1 MSDDSQR
8 PIVFKRV
15 KKTLHGGHHGG
26 AWKIAYADFVTA
38 MMAFFLLMWL
48 LTSVNKAKLEGISS
62 YFKTPMRVALTGGG
76 SGSHKSMM
84 PNKGDGILMKPGT
97 RPEEGKGEKPS
108 PNKGDG
114 EKSGKGDGEKAGMGD
129 SDAQKLSDAIEMRV
143 EKRKLEELKE
153 QIEQAML
160 VVPALAKFKELIKI
174 ELTTDGLRLQILDDQ
189 NRPSF
194 DLGSGR
200 MKEHTSAVLKQL
212 AILLNQVPNRISISG
227 HTDSRPYAGG
237 LGGYSN
243 WELSADRANSARRE
257 LVGSGIE
264 EGKIL
269 RVVGLGS
276 AVPVDK
282 ENPANPINRRITIMV
297 LNKKAA
303 EIVSSDGGTLD
314 VFRPVD
320 LIPNQLAPQEA
331 TSAPER
337 R

>member
-15 KKTLHGGHHGG
+15 KKTFHGGHHGG

-76 SGSHKSMM
+76 SGTKSSML

-97 RPEEGKGEKPS
+97 RPEQ
-108 PNKGDG
+108 
-114 EKSGKGDGEKAGMGD
+114 GKGDKPDQGDGDKAGQGE
-129 SDAQKLSDAIEMRV
+129 SDLKVIADAIQVRV
-143 EKRKLEELKE
+143 EKRRLEELKE
-153 QIEQAML
+153 QIEQAIL
-160 VVPALAKFKELIKI
+160 VVPALAKFKELIRI
-174 ELTTDGLRLQILDDQ
+174 ELTTDGLRLQILDDR

-200 MKEHTSAVLKQL
+200 MKDHTSAVLRQL
-212 AILLNQVPNRISISG
+212 AVLLNQVPNRISVSG
-227 HTDSRPYAGG
+227 HTDSKAYAGG

-257 LVGSGIE
+257 LVNGGIE

-276 AVPVDK
+276 AVPFDK
-282 ENPANPINRRITIMV
+282 DNPANPMNRRITIMV

-314 VFRPVD
+314 VLRPTEQV
-320 LIPNQLAPQEA
+320 PTQLAPPEA
-331 TSAPER
+331 PLAAER

>member
-62 YFKTPMRVALTGGG
+62 YFKTPLRVALVGGG
-76 SGSHKSMM
+76 SGSKASML
-84 PNKGDGILMKPGT
+84 PNQGDGILKQPGT
-97 RPEEGKGEKPS
+97 RPQEGKGEKPS
-108 PNKGDG
+108 QGDG
-114 EKSGKGDGEKAGMGD
+114 DKQGKGD
-129 SDAQKLSDAIEMRV
+129 SDAEKIAEMIQARV
-143 EKRKLEELKE
+143 EKRQLEELKQE
-153 QIEQAML
+153 IEEAIA
-160 VVPALAKFKELIKI
+160 VVPDLAKFKELIKL
-174 ELTTDGLRLQILDDQ
+174 EQTTDGLRLQIMDDQ
-189 NRPSF
+189 KRPSF
-194 DLGSGR
+194 DNGSGR
-200 MKEHTSAVLKQL
+200 MKEHTSTVLRQL
-212 AILLNQVPNRISISG
+212 ALLLNQVNNRISISG
-227 HTDSRPYAGG
+227 HTDAKPYAGG

-257 LVGSGIE
+257 LINGGIKE
-264 EGKIL
+264 DKIL

-276 AVPVDK
+276 SSPFNKND
-282 ENPANPINRRITIMV
+282 PSDPINRRITIMV

-303 EIVSSDGGTLD
+303 EIVSSDGGSLD
-314 VFRPVD
+314 IVRPAD
-320 LIPNQLAPQEA
+320 IAPSQIEPPEA
-331 TSAPER
+331 PAQR

>member
-1 MSDDSQR
+1 VSDDSQR

-15 KKTLHGGHHGG
+15 KKGGHGGHHGG

-48 LTSVNKAKLEGISS
+48 LTSVNKAKLEGVSS
-62 YFKTPMRVALTGGG
+62 YFKTPLKVSVFNAGT
-76 SGSHKSMM
+76 KSS
-84 PNKGDGILMKPGT
+84 PIPGQGEGVLKNPGF
-97 RPEEGKGEKPS
+97 RPEEGKGSKPEK
-108 PNKGDG
+108 G
-114 EKSGKGDGEKAGMGD
+114 EGEGE
-129 SDAQKLSDAIEMRV
+129 SDAKRLSEAIQARV
-143 EKRKLEELKE
+143 EKRKLEDLKQQVEEALLIVPELSKYKD
-153 QIEQAML
+153 Q
-160 VVPALAKFKELIKI
+160 IKI

-200 MKEHTSAVLKQL
+200 MKEHTAAVLRQL

-227 HTDSRPYAGG
+227 HTDSKPYAGG

-257 LVGSGIE
+257 LVGGGIE
-264 EGKIL
+264 EEKML

-276 AVPVDK
+276 AAPYDK
-282 ENPANPINRRITIMV
+282 DNPANPMNRRITIMV

-314 VFRPVD
+314 VARPSD
-320 LIPNQLAPQEA
+320 LAPTRLAPPEA
-331 TSAPER
+331 PPAAER

>member
-1 MSDDSQR
+1 VSDDSQR

-62 YFKTPMRVALTGGG
+62 YFKTPMRVALNGGG
-76 SGSHKSMM
+76 SGSHSSML
-84 PNKGDGILMKPGT
+84 PNKGDGILMKPGM
-97 RPEEGKGEKPS
+97 RPQQGKGDQPKEGKGEKS
-108 PNKGDG
+108 GIGDG
-114 EKSGKGDGEKAGMGD
+114 DRSGKGD
-129 SDAQKLSDAIEMRV
+129 SDAEKLADAIQAKV
-143 EKRKLEELKE
+143 ERRKLEDLKE
-153 QIEQAML
+153 EIEQAIQVL
-160 VVPALAKFKELIKI
+160 PALAKFKELIKI

-189 NRPSF
+189 KRPSF

-212 AILLNQVPNRISISG
+212 AVLLNQVPNRISISG

-257 LVGSGIE
+257 LVNGGIAE
-264 EGKIL
+264 DKIL

-276 AVPVDK
+276 AVPFDRS
-282 ENPANPINRRITIMV
+282 NPADPLNRRITIMV

-303 EIVSSDGGTLD
+303 EIVSSDGGTVD
-314 VFRPVD
+314 VLRPSD
-320 LIPNQLAPQEA
+320 LAPAQI
-331 TSAPER
+331 APTEPAANPR
-337 R
+337 

>member
-1 MSDDSQR
+1 VSDDSQR
-8 PIVFKRV
+8 PIIIKRV
-15 KKTLHGGHHGG
+15 KKNAHGGHHGG

-97 RPEEGKGEKPS
+97 RPEEGKGEKPGQ
-108 PNKGDG
+108 GDG
-114 EKSGKGDGEKAGMGD
+114 EKPGRGDGDKAGRGN
-129 SDAQKLSDAIEMRV
+129 SDAEKLAEAIQARV
-143 EKRKLEELKE
+143 EKRNLEELKE
-153 QIEQAML
+153 EIEQAIA
-160 VVPALAKFKELIKI
+160 VVPDLAKFKELIKI
-174 ELTTDGLRLQILDDQ
+174 ELTTDGLRLQIMDDQ
-189 NRPSF
+189 KRPSF

-200 MKEHTSAVLKQL
+200 MKEHTSTVLRQL
-212 AILLNQVPNRISISG
+212 SVLLNQVPNRISISG
-227 HTDSRPYAGG
+227 HTDSKPFAGG

-243 WELSADRANSARRE
+243 WELSADRANAARRE
-257 LVGSGIE
+257 LINGGIE
-264 EGKIL
+264 SEKIL

-276 AVPVDK
+276 SALFDK
-282 ENPANPINRRITIMV
+282 EDPANPINRRITIMV

-303 EIVSSDGGTLD
+303 EIVSSDGGSLD
-314 VFRPVD
+314 VVRPAD
-320 LIPNQLAPQEA
+320 LSPIQIAPPDNPPQ
-331 TSAPER
+331 R

>member
-48 LTSVNKAKLEGISS
+48 LTSVNKAKLEGISN
-62 YFKTPMRVALTGGG
+62 YFKTPMQVALVGGG
-76 SGSHKSMM
+76 SGSRSSML
-84 PNKGDGILMKPGT
+84 PNQGDGILMQPGT
-97 RPEEGKGEKPS
+97 RPMDGKGEKPGE
-108 PNKGDG
+108 GDG
-114 EKSGKGDGEKAGMGD
+114 EKPGKGEGQTEFDKINE
-129 SDAQKLSDAIEMRV
+129 AIQMRV
-143 EKRKLEELKE
+143 EKRKLEALKAE
-153 QIEQAML
+153 IEEAIA
-160 VVPALAKFKELIKI
+160 VVPDLAKFKELIKI
-174 ELTTDGLRLQILDDQ
+174 ELTTDGLRLQIMDDQ

-200 MKEHTSAVLKQL
+200 MKEHTSAVLRQL
-212 AILLNQVPNRISISG
+212 SVLLNQVPNRISISG
-227 HTDSRPYAGG
+227 HTDSKPFAGG

-243 WELSADRANSARRE
+243 WELSADRANAARRE
-257 LVGSGIE
+257 LINGGIE
-264 EGKIL
+264 SEKIL

-276 AVPVDK
+276 SALFDK

-303 EIVSSDGGTLD
+303 EIVASDGGSLD
-314 VFRPVD
+314 IFRPSDIVPSQ
-320 LIPNQLAPQEA
+320 IEPPEAQPQ
-331 TSAPER
+331 R

>member
-26 AWKIAYADFVTA
+26 AWKIAYADCVTA

-62 YFKTPMRVALTGGG
+62 YFKTPMRVALNGGG
-76 SGSHKSMM
+76 SGSHSSML
-84 PNKGDGILMKPGT
+84 PNKGEGILMKPGM
-97 RPEEGKGEKPS
+97 RPQQGKGDQPKEGKGEKS
-108 PNKGDG
+108 GIGDG
-114 EKSGKGDGEKAGMGD
+114 DRSGKGD
-129 SDAQKLSDAIEMRV
+129 SDAEKLADAIQAKV
-143 EKRKLEELKE
+143 ERRKLEDLKE
-153 QIEQAML
+153 EIEQAIQVL
-160 VVPALAKFKELIKI
+160 PALAKFKELIKI

-189 NRPSF
+189 KRPSF

-212 AILLNQVPNRISISG
+212 AVLLNQVPNRISISG

-257 LVGSGIE
+257 LVNGGIAE
-264 EGKIL
+264 DKIL

-276 AVPVDK
+276 AVPFDRS
-282 ENPANPINRRITIMV
+282 NPADPLNRRITIMV

-303 EIVSSDGGTLD
+303 EIVSSDGGTVD
-314 VFRPVD
+314 VLRPSD
-320 LIPNQLAPQEA
+320 LAPAQI
-331 TSAPER
+331 APTEPAANPR
-337 R
+337 

>member
-1 MSDDSQR
+1 VSDDSQR

-48 LTSVNKAKLEGISS
+48 LTSVNKAKLEGISN

-76 SGSHKSMM
+76 SGAHKSVM

-97 RPEEGKGEKPS
+97 RPDEGKGERPGQ
-108 PNKGDG
+108 GDG
-114 EKSGKGDGEKAGMGD
+114 EKPGKGEGQNEFEKINE
-129 SDAQKLSDAIEMRV
+129 AIQMRV
-143 EKRKLEELKE
+143 EKRKLEELKQE
-153 QIEQAML
+153 IEEAIA
-160 VVPALAKFKELIKI
+160 VVPDLAKFKELIKI
-174 ELTTDGLRLQILDDQ
+174 ELTTDGLRLQIMDDQ

-200 MKEHTSAVLKQL
+200 MKEHTAAVLRQL
-212 AILLNQVPNRISISG
+212 AVLMNQVPNRISISG
-227 HTDSRPYAGG
+227 HTDSKPFAGG

-257 LVGSGIE
+257 LINGGIE
-264 EGKIL
+264 SAKVL

-276 AVPVDK
+276 SAPFDK
-282 ENPANPINRRITIMV
+282 DNPANPMNRRITIMV

-303 EIVSSDGGTLD
+303 EIVASDGGSLD
-314 VFRPVD
+314 IHRPSD
-320 LIPNQLAPQEA
+320 IAPSQLEPPEAAPQ
-331 TSAPER
+331 R